1 MPRKTKDY
9 ISAYNKS
16 LTPEQRTESARK
28 AGIASQKKQKENKTI
43 REIARIINASKAPE
57 EAQERLEQLGI
68 ADEDRTNAAVIA
80 ASVFMAAF
88 NGDMKA
94 VEKWE
99 RYVGQTDTTDED
111 EGQLSALIIGLQR
124 KD

>member
-1 MPRKTKDY
+1 MSDFGKGKID
-9 ISAYNKS
+9 AYNKS
-16 LTPEQRTESARK
+16 LTPEQRKNNARK
-28 AGIASQKKQKENKTI
+28 AAAESHKKRKENKSI
-43 REIARIINASKAPE
+43 REIAKIINASKAPE

-99 RYVGQTDTTDED
+99 RYVGQTDITDED